1 MRLRSCIAVPVVWAG
16 SCSSDSIPSLGTSIG
31 HECGPKK
38 QKKKK
43 KFLSKITMIKMLRH
57 TKEKEDNMQE
67 QMDDVEIKNSK
78 K

>member
-1 MRLRSCIAVPVVWAG
+1 
-16 SCSSDSIPSLGTSIG
+16 
-31 HECGPKK
+31 
-38 QKKKK
+38 
-43 KFLSKITMIKMLRH
+43 MIKMLRH

>member
-1 MRLRSCIAVPVVWAG
+1 
-16 SCSSDSIPSLGTSIG
+16 
-31 HECGPKK
+31 
-38 QKKKK
+38 
-43 KFLSKITMIKMLRH
+43 MIHTLRH